1 MNEPLSRYS
10 SLDHNKTRNLL
21 AQQPRKSKT
30 HTYTHTHTHKH
41 THTNTHTHTHTHT
54 YAHTQYCSKQFL
66 SGCFY
71 ACIFHEK

>member
-30 HTYTHTHTHKH
+30 HTYTHTHTH
-41 THTNTHTHTHTHT
+41 THT